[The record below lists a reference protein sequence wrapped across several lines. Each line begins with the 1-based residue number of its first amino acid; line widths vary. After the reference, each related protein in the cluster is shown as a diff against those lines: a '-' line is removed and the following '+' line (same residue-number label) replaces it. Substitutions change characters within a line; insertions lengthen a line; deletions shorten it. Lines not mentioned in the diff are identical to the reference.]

1 MAQCAEGQAAD
12 WANSICVRPVGAF
25 SAIDCNVMRG
35 NSSLFYLSSTMELIV
50 FRFDCGYEVSCS
62 SAIAR
67 FGCRI
72 AHSVSA
78 AKS

>member
-1 MAQCAEGQAAD
+1 
-12 WANSICVRPVGAF
+12 
-25 SAIDCNVMRG
+25 
-35 NSSLFYLSSTMELIV
+35 MELIV

-72 AHSVSA
+72 ALSVSA
-78 AKS
+78 AKSSVLSCLDALAIEVSFWGVSATVESSS